1 MDKKARSTMAIKSL
15 FISHISEEGEV
26 AALLKGMLQKDF
38 GGVVTC
44 FASSDIGC
52 IGAGENWLV
61 AIERAMDRA
70 KAVIVL
76 CSKASVHRPWVQFEI
91 GAAWMKHV
99 PIIPVCHSG
108 MKMTDLQMPLSL
120 LESVDLSSDIGLPKL
135 YEGLAKVLK
144 IARTPALGKLPDRLR
159 EVTELQ
165 NRLRMMET
173 KQFEIFIDIVLPAG
187 GRLESDTIP
196 DDAVIESDAASLS
209 LFGYLPGAPL
219 TWRDIVKA
227 ARRIPDTRWLRQL
240 QRCVYLAS
248 NNERFRPVQA
258 IYHTEGASYQP
269 QLAKR
274 EAGANGTTRYHVH
287 FVETTVAPLTEVQN
301 DFGLLATLL
310 RLGLRFRFEVIQR
323 FQKIARTGRTSTGA
337 PCSIDEMVKHVREAV
352 EIIEN
357 DALSRGAEQMDRDSI
372 DALFER
378 HEDQR
383 TLAEIQASWD
393 KARAL
398 LFRDEPPPSAQEVTE
413 VLKLMRQLNFAFMKL
428 GTRRYQ
434 EMVCARWNDA
444 DVATPEEAKSA
455 ADEPMPPDGDRRQDF
470 VVAAA
475 ATKGLSGVKTGTSPQ
490 PAVV

>member
-1 MDKKARSTMAIKSL
+1 MATKSL
-15 FISHISEEGEV
+15 FISHISEEAEV
-26 AALLKGMLQKDF
+26 AALLKGMLRKDF
-38 GGVVTC
+38 GAAVTC

-52 IGAGENWLV
+52 IGAGENWLA
-61 AIERAMDRA
+61 AIERAMTRA

-91 GAAWMKHV
+91 GAAWMKRV

-108 MKMTDLQMPLSL
+108 MKNTDLQMPLSL
-120 LESVDLSSDIGLPKL
+120 LESVELGSNIGLPKL
-135 YEGLAKVLK
+135 YEGLARALK
-144 IARTPALGKLPDRLR
+144 ITRTPAAGKSSERSREIRELEDRLR
-159 EVTELQ
+159 MSEA
-165 NRLRMMET
+165 R
-173 KQFEIFIDIVLPAG
+173 QFELFFDIVLPPP
-187 GRLESDTIP
+187 GRLDSEIIP
-196 DDAVIESDAASLS
+196 DDTLIESDAASLS

-219 TWRDIVKA
+219 RWRDIVKA
-227 ARRIPDTRWLRQL
+227 ARRTPDTRWLRQL

-323 FQKIARTGRTSTGA
+323 FQKIARTGRASTGA
-337 PCSIDEMVKHVREAV
+337 PCSTDDMVTHLREAI

-357 DALSRGAEQMDRDSI
+357 DALSRGAEQMDPDSI
-372 DALFER
+372 DALFEQL
-378 HEDQR
+378 EDQK
-383 TLAEIQASWD
+383 TMADVQASWN

-398 LFRDEPPPSAQEVTE
+398 LFRNEPSPSAQEVE
-413 VLKLMRQLNFAFMKL
+413 ESLKLMRQVNFQFMQL
-428 GTRRYQ
+428 GTRRYH
-434 EMVCARWNDA
+434 EMVCARWNDTDA
-444 DVATPEEAKSA
+444 ELVQRTKTVPA
-455 ADEPMPPDGDRRQDF
+455 ASMKLDGGIRSDLI
-470 VVAAA
+470 AAID
-475 ATKGLSGVKTGTSPQ
+475 
-490 PAVV
+490 

>member
-1 MDKKARSTMAIKSL
+1 MATKSL
-15 FISHISEEGEV
+15 FISHISEEAEV

-76 CSKASVHRPWVQFEI
+76 CSKASMRRPWVQFEI
-91 GAAWMKHV
+91 GAAWMKQV

-108 MKMTDLQMPLSL
+108 MKSTDLQMPLSL
-120 LESVDLSSDIGLPKL
+120 LESVELGSDIGLPKL

-144 IARTPALGKLPDRLR
+144 ITCTAAPRKLPDRLR
-159 EVTELQ
+159 EVTELE
-165 NRLRMMET
+165 NRLRMMES

-187 GRLESDTIP
+187 ARLEAETIP

-227 ARRIPDTRWLRQL
+227 SSRTPDTRWLRQL
-240 QRCVYLAS
+240 QRCIYLAS

-301 DFGLLATLL
+301 DFGVLATLL

-323 FQKIARTGRTSTGA
+323 FQKIARTGRTATGA
-337 PCSIDEMVKHVREAV
+337 PCSIDEMVKHMREAV

-357 DALSRGAEQMDRDSI
+357 DALSRGAEKMDRDSI

-378 HEDQR
+378 HDDQI

-393 KARAL
+393 RARAL
-398 LFRDEPPPSAQEVTE
+398 LFRNEPLPSVQEVTE

-428 GTRRYQ
+428 GTRRYH

-444 DVATPEEAKSA
+444 DLAAKQDSA
-455 ADEPMPPDGDRRQDF
+455 SADDAPMKPDVDSGRDF

-475 ATKGLSGVKTGTSPQ
+475 ATKGLSSVTTASSPQ
-490 PAVV
+490 PAAV

>member
-1 MDKKARSTMAIKSL
+1 MASKSL
-15 FISHISEEGEV
+15 FISHISEEAEV
-26 AALLKGMLQKDF
+26 AALLKRMLQKDF
-38 GGVVTC
+38 GRVVTC

-120 LESVDLSSDIGLPKL
+120 LESVELGSDIGLPKL

-144 IARTPALGKLPDRLR
+144 VARTPPPGKLPDRLR
-159 EVTELQ
+159 DVRELE

-173 KQFEIFIDIVLPAG
+173 KQFEVFIDIVLTRGA
-187 GRLESDTIP
+187 RLENETIP
-196 DDAVIESDAASLS
+196 DDAIIESDAASLS
-209 LFGYLPGAPL
+209 LFGYLPGTSL
-219 TWRDIVKA
+219 TWREIVKA
-227 ARRIPDTRWLRQL
+227 ARRTPDTRWLREL

-310 RLGLRFRFEVIQR
+310 RLSLRFRFEVIQR

-337 PCSIDEMVKHVREAV
+337 PCPIDAMVKHMREAV
-352 EIIEN
+352 EVIEN
-357 DALSRGAEQMDRDSI
+357 DALSRGSEKMNSDSI

-378 HEDQR
+378 YEDQK
-383 TLAEIQASWD
+383 TIAEVQVSWD

-398 LFRDEPPPSAQEVTE
+398 LFRNEPPPSTQEVTE
-413 VLKLMRQLNFAFMKL
+413 VLEQMRQLN
-428 GTRRYQ
+428 
-434 EMVCARWNDA
+434 CATTSASARH
-444 DVATPEEAKSA
+444 VAPSA
-455 ADEPMPPDGDRRQDF
+455 P
-470 VVAAA
+470 
-475 ATKGLSGVKTGTSPQ
+475 
-490 PAVV
+490 